1 MPIESEIAP
10 ATPRA
15 PSDGRVPAPTSS
27 GTATKRRWMSLARV
41 VIIVAVVVGLWMATE
56 RSIAHWNSQPEENR
70 LRLNDLHAG
79 WLAVGAVAYA
89 ASLLPAVFVLSR
101 ALQSLGVESR
111 LRPVVAAQL
120 IGHLAKYVP
129 GKAMVIFVRA
139 DVLNRGGAKVSIRAA
154 TIAIS
159 IETLT
164 MIATGA
170 TIAVGMLMFTE
181 QSTSALPSWI
191 RQTSL
196 LMALAAIVATL
207 PSVLKLVLSRRM
219 LGGALSFQWTGI
231 DVLAAWFWNGIAWVL
246 IGLSTTALVL
256 AVPEH
261 IRSGLDLSSWSIFA
275 TCLTAIALAYVAGF
289 LSLLPGGAGVRELAL
304 TAMLSPIAEPSGAF
318 LIAIIMRMMQ
328 LVVEGILAGAAWLTC
343 QSAAPQTNDVDLS
356 GTSD

>member
-1 MPIESEIAP
+1 M
-10 ATPRA
+10 
-15 PSDGRVPAPTSS
+15 
-27 GTATKRRWMSLARV
+27 
-41 VIIVAVVVGLWMATE
+41 VAVVAGLWVATQ
-56 RSIAHWNSQPEENR
+56 RSIEHWNSQPEENR
-70 LRLNDLHAG
+70 LQLNDLHAG
-79 WLAVGAVAYA
+79 WLAAGAISYA

-101 ALQSLGVESR
+101 ALQSLGIASR
-111 LRPVVAAQL
+111 LRTVVAAQL

-139 DVLNRGGAKVSIRAA
+139 DVLNRGGSNVSIRAA

-170 TIAVGMLMFTE
+170 TIAVGMLMLTE
-181 QSTSALPSWI
+181 QSTSALPRWI
-191 RQTSL
+191 RHTSL
-196 LMALAAIVATL
+196 LMAIAAIVATL

-219 LGGALSFQWTGI
+219 IGGALSFQWTAN
-231 DVLAAWFWNGIAWVL
+231 DVFAAWFWNTVAWVL
-246 IGLSTTALVL
+246 IGVSTTAIVL
-256 AVPEH
+256 AVPEQV
-261 IRSGLDLSSWSIFA
+261 RGGMDLSAWSTFA

-328 LVVEGILAGAAWLTC
+328 LIVEGILAGAAWLTC
-343 QSAAPQTNDVDLS
+343 RSAAPWVNDVDV
-356 GTSD
+356 SDISD